1 MGDQMGVQTGN
12 FDAFINLP
20 IKVEVFTKDR
30 WKDVK
35 PVEEAMQFE
44 RLP

>member
-1 MGDQMGVQTGN
+1 MRL
-12 FDAFINLP
+12 FIIL
-20 IKVEVFTKDR
+20 VFTKDR